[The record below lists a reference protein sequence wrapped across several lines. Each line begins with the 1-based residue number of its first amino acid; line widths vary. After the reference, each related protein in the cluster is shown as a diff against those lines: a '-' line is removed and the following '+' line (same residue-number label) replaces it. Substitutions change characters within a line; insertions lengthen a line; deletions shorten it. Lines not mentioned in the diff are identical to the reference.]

1 VEKIRTV
8 NFLCFR
14 WYAVRGLLAAMNVA
28 DSIWNKLT
36 RVVVFLLLLAVLV
49 GIGVW
54 YYPLIQENGHKRKDI
69 ERLDELVRKEKEI
82 KRTQEAS
89 IEALKDS
96 KAVER
101 LIRNTLLYAKTNE
114 IVIRFDEPVT
124 NSAAT
129 RLAWLFRLLP
139 APR

>member
-1 VEKIRTV
+1 
-8 NFLCFR
+8 
-14 WYAVRGLLAAMNVA
+14 MNVA

-54 YYPLIQENGHKRKDI
+54 YLPLIQQNARMRKAI
-69 ERLDELVRKEKEI
+69 EQLEADVQKEKETN
-82 KRTQEAS
+82 KNLDAEL
-89 IEALKDS
+89 EALRDP

-101 LIRNTLLYAKTNE
+101 LIRDKLLYAKPGET
-114 IVIRFDEPVT
+114 VIRFETPIT
-124 NSAAT
+124 NS
-129 RLAWLFRLLP
+129 P

>member
-1 VEKIRTV
+1 MPGK
-8 NFLCFR
+8 FLCFR
-14 WYAVRGLLAAMNVA
+14 WYAARDLLTAMNVA

-54 YYPLIQENGHKRKDI
+54 YLPLIQQNARMRKAI
-69 ERLDELVRKEKEI
+69 EQLEADVQKEKETN
-82 KRTQEAS
+82 KNLDAEL
-89 IEALKDS
+89 EALRDP

-101 LIRNTLLYAKTNE
+101 LIRDKLLYAKPGET
-114 IVIRFDEPVT
+114 VIRFETPIT
-124 NSAAT
+124 NS
-129 RLAWLFRLLP
+129 P

>member
-1 VEKIRTV
+1 VEKVRAV

-14 WYAVRGLLAAMNVA
+14 WYAVRALMAAMNVA

-129 RLAWLFRLLP
+129 R
-139 APR
+139 

>member
-1 VEKIRTV
+1 VEKVRAV

-14 WYAVRGLLAAMNVA
+14 WYAVRALMAAMNVA

-69 ERLDELVRKEKEI
+69 ERLEELVRKEKEI

-129 RLAWLFRLLP
+129 R
-139 APR
+139 